1 MDPLGDQLEA
11 LQQRYPAASLEAM
24 PDGARVLVVP
34 GVGLGEGWSA
44 TETTLRILVPVGFPQ
59 VNPDCFYVDSTL
71 TLASGMEP
79 QNSQLQPV
87 FGGTYRWF
95 SWHPSSW
102 DAASCNLG
110 TYVRFCERRLR
121 ECR

>member
-1 MDPLGDQLEA
+1 MDPIAEQLAA
-11 LQQRYPAASLEAM
+11 LRQRHSGAALEAM
-24 PDGARVLVVP
+24 PDGARALVVP
-34 GVGLGEGWSA
+34 VVQLGPGWSA

-59 VNPDCFYVDSTL
+59 VNPDCFYTDPTL
-71 TLASGMEP
+71 LLASGAEP

-87 FGGTYRWF
+87 FGGAYRWF
-95 SWHPSSW
+95 SWHLSSW
-102 DAASCNLG
+102 DPASGDIG